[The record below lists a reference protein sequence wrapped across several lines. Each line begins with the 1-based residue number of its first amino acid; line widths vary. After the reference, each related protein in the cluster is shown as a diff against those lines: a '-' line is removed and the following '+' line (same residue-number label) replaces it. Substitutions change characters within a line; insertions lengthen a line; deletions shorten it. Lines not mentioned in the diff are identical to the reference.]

1 MVGIS
6 SGVTEY
12 LDFRNLPALENH
24 LIVCNPPYGI
34 RLMVDDD
41 MAAFYQE
48 FGDFLKQKCKG
59 SQAFVYFG
67 NRELIGT
74 VGLKASMKMPIR
86 NGGLDGR
93 LVWYELY

>member
-1 MVGIS
+1 MMKA
-6 SGVTEY
+6 E
-12 LDFRNLPALENH
+12 
-24 LIVCNPPYGI
+24 
-34 RLMVDDD
+34 D
-41 MAAFYQE
+41 MAAFCRD

-67 NRELIGT
+67 DRELVKS
-74 VGLKASMKMPIR
+74 VGLKASMKMPLR